1 MYYSHLS
8 LWTRIAASLCALIGF
23 IISIAPATLA
33 QDKGLQFLPAPPPF
47 KFVSRNERTQLDAA
61 RDTKMRM
68 RATLEM
74 AEARLSSAEQLTAG
88 HQYDAACEQLGSY
101 QGLIENLLSFLNER
115 EPRKNK
121 IRDILK
127 RFELALRAHSPRIEA
142 IRRITPSEHAVNVKA
157 ILDFAY
163 RARTETLNYFFGDAS
178 VNAVAPGIDK
188 PLNDPTAKDT
198 LSSAPENQQ

>member
-8 LWTRIAASLCALIGF
+8 LWKRIAASLCALIGL
-23 IISIAPATLA
+23 IISLAPATPG

-68 RATLEM
+68 RATIEL
-74 AEARLSSAEQLTAG
+74 AEARLSRAEQLTAS
-88 HQYDAACEQLGSY
+88 QLYDAAGEQLGSY

-115 EPRKNK
+115 EPKKNK

-127 RFELALRAHSPRIEA
+127 QFELALRAHSPRIEA
-142 IRRITPSEHAVNVKA
+142 IRRVTPSEHAVNVKA

-163 RARTETLNYFFGDAS
+163 QARTETLNYFFGDAS

-188 PLNDPTAKDT
+188 PLNDPASKDT
-198 LSSAPENQQ
+198 LSTAPENQQ